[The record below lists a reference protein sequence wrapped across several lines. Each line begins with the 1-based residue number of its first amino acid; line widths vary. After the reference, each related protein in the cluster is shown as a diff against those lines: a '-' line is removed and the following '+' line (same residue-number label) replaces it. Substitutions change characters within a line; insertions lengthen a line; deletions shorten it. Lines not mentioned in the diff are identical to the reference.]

1 MKNKYFGR
9 LKKAEPSG
17 MQSTVMFAISVI
29 SISIMLILGIV
40 MYFRFSVLSRQ
51 EITQSTQKLMEQ
63 AGENLEDYLGSMRQ
77 ISDAVYYNVIKENDL
92 SNQDMDIQRG
102 MNLLYEANRDNL
114 RSIAIYNNY
123 GSLLAAE
130 PLRPRKRTLMSP
142 GRTGSHKL
150 WARWRICIFPRLIS
164 RIFLMTEPSVITG

>member
-77 ISDAVYYNVIKENDL
+77 ISDAV
-92 SNQDMDIQRG
+92 
-102 MNLLYEANRDNL
+102 
-114 RSIAIYNNY
+114 
-123 GSLLAAE
+123 
-130 PLRPRKRTLMSP
+130 
-142 GRTGSHKL
+142 
-150 WARWRICIFPRLIS
+150 
-164 RIFLMTEPSVITG
+164 